1 MLEAVTAILAS
12 FVAAI
17 VNSIAGGG
25 GLVSLP
31 VLFGLYPSAPPA
43 TLLGT
48 SKAAMVWGTAWAS
61 ASYARHVTLPWRT
74 LLPAVASALVGGM
87 VGAQL
92 ASVVSPDWIRRM
104 VPFMLA
110 AVLAYTL
117 VRKDLGGNHAPRYAG
132 SREAGVASMIAL
144 VVGLYDGFF
153 GPGTGS
159 FFIFLFVRLLG
170 FDFLHAVAC
179 AKILNTA
186 TNLSSLVIFAVTGHV
201 WWPLAVPMAVAN
213 VLGSMVGTKL
223 ALRHGSGL
231 IRWVFL
237 VVVGALVAKS
247 GYDAIGA
254 WSGGP

>member
-1 MLEAVTAILAS
+1 MLEAAAAIAVS

-31 VLFGLYPSAPPA
+31 VLFGLFPSAPPA
-43 TLLGT
+43 TLFGT
-48 SKAAMVWGTAWAS
+48 SKAAMVCGTAWAS

-74 LLPAVASALVGGM
+74 LLPAVVAALAGGAA
-87 VGAQL
+87 GAQL
-92 ASVVSPDWIRRM
+92 VSLVSPDWIRRM
-104 VPFMLA
+104 LPFMLA

-117 VRKDLGGNHAPRYAG
+117 VRKDLGGGHAPRYPAA
-132 SREAGVASMIAL
+132 REAMVASTIAA
-144 VVGLYDGFF
+144 VVGTYDGFF

-186 TNLSSLVIFAVTGHV
+186 TNLSSLATFAVAGHV

-213 VLGSMVGTKL
+213 VLGSMVGTTL

-247 GYDAIGA
+247 GYDAVGS
-254 WSGGP
+254 WTGGR